1 MMRKR
6 INYNEIINKLDEYLK
21 DKNNKYLL
29 IVVCQNEN
37 GYKISESD
45 GKAPKEFYIN
55 TDEELEEYLKEK
67 KNNTKCKIIN
77 VDVID

>member
-6 INYNEIINKLDEYLK
+6 INYNDIINKLDEYLK
-21 DKNNKYLL
+21 DKNDKYLF
-29 IVVCQNEN
+29 IVVSPNEN
-37 GYKISESD
+37 GYKVQESD
-45 GKAPKEFYIN
+45 GRHPKELYFN